1 MVFGMLLVFIM
12 FILLWFLF
20 IYVIFF
26 LKIKEILGG
35 KEVIRV
41 ELKKLGCLSW
51 VEIFVGVIFI
61 LVFLGWIFLDMIL
74 KFWGVKIDK
83 IDLVI
88 VMGVFV
94 FLFILFVNN

>member
-12 FILLWFLF
+12 FILVWFLF

-41 ELKKLGCLSW
+41 ELKKLGCLS
-51 VEIFVGVIFI
+51 
-61 LVFLGWIFLDMIL
+61 
-74 KFWGVKIDK
+74 
-83 IDLVI
+83 
-88 VMGVFV
+88 
-94 FLFILFVNN
+94 